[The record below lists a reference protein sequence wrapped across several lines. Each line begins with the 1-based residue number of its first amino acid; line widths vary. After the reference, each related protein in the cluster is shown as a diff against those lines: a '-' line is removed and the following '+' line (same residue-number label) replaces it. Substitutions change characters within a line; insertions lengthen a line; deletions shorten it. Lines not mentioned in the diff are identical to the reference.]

1 MMTGI
6 LNRSGVVAGRV
17 LNQLR
22 RDHRFVGISILFP
35 LIIIYFIKVVFDVL
49 ASPLFNISVYVVP
62 YAAFI
67 VHFITFIL
75 TAIVLVRERTAGTLA
90 RMFVSGYSPIE
101 IVSGYLLAYSVLA
114 TVQSLL
120 VLIELNWIFE
130 LGYAIDQLG
139 SIYLLMW
146 ILAIISM
153 AIGMLVSNF
162 ARNEGQVFPFIPLV
176 LLSVILSGIILPIEK
191 LPEWVQAL
199 SYLTPLY
206 YVNEVL
212 QNLIAGGGLFDDWAK
227 LIGLLAYG
235 LVVVGLAT
243 FSLREA
249 D

>member
-1 MMTGI
+1 M
-6 LNRSGVVAGRV
+6 V
-17 LNQLR
+17 
-22 RDHRFVGISILFP
+22 
-35 LIIIYFIKVVFDVL
+35 YL
-49 ASPLFNISVYVVP
+49 AS
-62 YAAFI
+62 
-67 VHFITFIL
+67 FIL

-101 IVSGYLLAYSVLA
+101 IVIGYLLAYTVLA
-114 TVQSLL
+114 TIQSLL

-130 LGYAIDQLG
+130 LGYAADQLG
-139 SIYLLMW
+139 SIYLVVW

-176 LLSVILSGIILPIEK
+176 ILSVILSGIILPVEK
-191 LPEWVQAL
+191 LPEWVQIL
-199 SYLTPLY
+199 SYLTALY

-212 QNLIAGGGLFDDWAK
+212 QNLIGGGGLGNDWVQ
-227 LIGLLAYG
+227 LLGLLAYG

-243 FSLREA
+243 LSLRES

>member
-1 MMTGI
+1 MFKRM
-6 LNRSGVVAGRV
+6 GVVAGRV

-22 RDHRFVGISILFP
+22 RDHRFVGISLAFP

-49 ASPLFNISVYVVP
+49 AAPSFNISVYVVP

-67 VHFITFIL
+67 IHFITFIL

-90 RMFVSGYSPIE
+90 RMFVSGYNQIE
-101 IVSGYLLAYSVLA
+101 IISGYLMAYTVLA

-130 LGYAIDQLG
+130 LGYDLGQLG
-139 SIYLLMW
+139 SIYLIMW
-146 ILAIISM
+146 IMAIISM
-153 AIGMLVSNF
+153 AIGMLVSNL
-162 ARNEGQVFPFIPLV
+162 ARTEGQVFPFIPLI
-176 LLSVILSGIILPIEK
+176 LLSVILSGILLPVER
-191 LPEWVQAL
+191 LPEWAQLL

-212 QNLIAGGGLFDDWAK
+212 QELISGGGLFDDWVMLA
-227 LIGLLAYG
+227 GLLVYG
-235 LVVVGLAT
+235 LAVVSAAT
-243 FSLREA
+243 LSLRES

>member
-1 MMTGI
+1 MTSMLKRI
-6 LNRSGVVAGRV
+6 SVVAGRV

-22 RDHRFVGISILFP
+22 RDHRFVGISIIFP

-49 ASPLFNISVYVVP
+49 AAPSFNISVYVVP

-101 IVSGYLLAYSVLA
+101 IVSGYLLAYTVLA

-130 LGYAIDQLG
+130 LGYALDQLG

-191 LPEWVQAL
+191 LPEWVQVL

-212 QNLIAGGGLFDDWAK
+212 QKLIAGGGLFDDWAK
-227 LIGLLAYG
+227 IIGLLAYG
-235 LVVVGLAT
+235 LVVVGMAT
-243 FSLREA
+243 LSLRES

>member
-1 MMTGI
+1 M
-6 LNRSGVVAGRV
+6 LNRIGVVAGRV

-22 RDHRFVGISILFP
+22 RDHRFVGISLMFP

-49 ASPLFNISVYVVP
+49 AAPSFNISVYVVP

-67 VHFITFIL
+67 IHFITFIL

-90 RMFVSGYSPIE
+90 RMFVSGYNQIE
-101 IVSGYLLAYSVLA
+101 IVSGYLLAYTVLT

-120 VLIELNWIFE
+120 ILIELNWIFE
-130 LGYAIDQLG
+130 LGYDVGQLG
-139 SIYLLMW
+139 SIYLIMW

-162 ARNEGQVFPFIPLV
+162 ARNEGQVFPFIPLI
-176 LLSVILSGIILPIEK
+176 LLSVILSGILLPIER
-191 LPEWVQAL
+191 LPEWAQML

-212 QNLIAGGGLFDDWAK
+212 QELIGGGGLFDEWIV
-227 LIGLLAYG
+227 LISLLAYG
-235 LVVVGLAT
+235 LVVVGMAT
-243 FSLREA
+243 LSLRES

>member
-1 MMTGI
+1 MTNMLKRIGI
-6 LNRSGVVAGRV
+6 VAGRV

-22 RDHRFVGISILFP
+22 RDHRFVGISLVFP

-49 ASPLFNISVYVVP
+49 AAPSFNISVYVVP

-67 VHFITFIL
+67 IHFITFIL

-90 RMFVSGYSPIE
+90 RMFVSGYNQIE
-101 IVSGYLLAYSVLA
+101 IVSGYLLAYTVLA

-120 VLIELNWIFE
+120 ILIELNWIFE
-130 LGYAIDQLG
+130 LGYDVGQLG
-139 SIYLLMW
+139 SIYLIMW

-162 ARNEGQVFPFIPLV
+162 ARNEGQVFPFIPLI
-176 LLSVILSGIILPIEK
+176 LLSVILSGILLPIER
-191 LPEWVQAL
+191 LPEWAQML

-212 QNLIAGGGLFDDWAK
+212 QELIGGGGLFDDWIM
-227 LIGLLAYG
+227 LTSLLAYG

-243 FSLREA
+243 LSLRES

>member
-1 MMTGI
+1 MLKRT
-6 LNRSGVVAGRV
+6 SVVAGRV

-22 RDHRFVGISILFP
+22 RDHRFVGISLLFP

-49 ASPLFNISVYVVP
+49 AAPSFNISVYVVP

-67 VHFITFIL
+67 IHFITFIL

-101 IVSGYLLAYSVLA
+101 IVIGYLLAYTVLA
-114 TVQSLL
+114 TIQSLL
-120 VLIELNWIFE
+120 VLFELNWIFE
-130 LGYAIDQLG
+130 LNYDAGQLG
-139 SIYLLMW
+139 SIYLVMW

-176 LLSVILSGIILPIEK
+176 LLSVILSGIILPIDK
-191 LPEWVQAL
+191 LPEWVQML

-212 QNLIAGGGLFDDWAK
+212 QNLIMGGGLGDDWVQI
-227 LIGLLAYG
+227 LSLQAYG
-235 LVVVGLAT
+235 LVVVGMAT
-243 FSLREA
+243 LSLRES

>member
-1 MMTGI
+1 MLKRT
-6 LNRSGVVAGRV
+6 SVVAGRV

-22 RDHRFVGISILFP
+22 RDHRFVGISLLFP

-49 ASPLFNISVYVVP
+49 AAPSFNISVYVVP

-101 IVSGYLLAYSVLA
+101 IVIGYLLAYSVLA
-114 TVQSLL
+114 TAQSLL
-120 VLIELNWIFE
+120 VLLELNWIFE
-130 LGYAIDQLG
+130 LGYAYGQLG
-139 SIYLLMW
+139 SIYLIMW

-191 LPEWVQAL
+191 LPEWVQVL
-199 SYLTPLY
+199 SYLTPLF

-212 QNLIAGGGLFDDWAK
+212 QNLIVGGGLYDDWAQ
-227 LIGLLAYG
+227 LIGLLVYG
-235 LVVVGLAT
+235 LVVVGMAT
-243 FSLREA
+243 LSLRES

>member
-1 MMTGI
+1 MI
-6 LNRSGVVAGRV
+6 ERSGVVTGRV

-22 RDHRFVGISILFP
+22 RDQRFVGISILFP

-49 ASPLFNISVYVVP
+49 ASPSFNISIYVVP

-90 RMFVSGYSPIE
+90 RMFVSGYNPIE
-101 IVSGYLLAYSVLA
+101 IVSGYLLAYTVLA
-114 TVQSLL
+114 TIQSMF

-130 LGYAIDQLG
+130 LGYDIEQLG
-139 SIYLLMW
+139 SIYLVIW

-162 ARNEGQVFPFIPLV
+162 ARNEGQVFPFIPLI
-176 LLSVILSGIILPIEK
+176 LLSIILSGILLPVER
-191 LPEWVQAL
+191 LPEWAQVL

-212 QNLIAGGGLFDDWAK
+212 QELIRGGGLFDDW
-227 LIGLLAYG
+227 IMLLSLMVFG
-235 LVVVGLAT
+235 IVVVCMAT
-243 FSLREA
+243 LSLREL

>member
-1 MMTGI
+1 MTSMLKRI
-6 LNRSGVVAGRV
+6 SIVAGRV

-22 RDHRFVGISILFP
+22 RDHRFVGISIIFP

-49 ASPLFNISVYVVP
+49 ASPSFNISVYVVP

-67 VHFITFIL
+67 IHFITFIL

-101 IVSGYLLAYSVLA
+101 IVIGYLLAYTVLA
-114 TVQSLL
+114 TIQSLL

-130 LGYAIDQLG
+130 LNYDAGQLG
-139 SIYLLMW
+139 SIYLVMW

-176 LLSVILSGIILPIEK
+176 LISVILSGIILPIDK
-191 LPEWVQAL
+191 LPEWVQML

-212 QNLIAGGGLFDDWAK
+212 QNLIMGGGLGDDWVQI
-227 LIGLLAYG
+227 LSLQTYG

-243 FSLREA
+243 LSLRES

>member
-1 MMTGI
+1 
-6 LNRSGVVAGRV
+6 
-17 LNQLR
+17 
-22 RDHRFVGISILFP
+22 VGISLLFP

-49 ASPLFNISVYVVP
+49 AAPSFNISVYVVP

-67 VHFITFIL
+67 IHFITFIL

-101 IVSGYLLAYSVLA
+101 IVIGYLLAYTVLA
-114 TVQSLL
+114 TIQSLL
-120 VLIELNWIFE
+120 VLFELNWIFE
-130 LGYAIDQLG
+130 LNYDAGQLG
-139 SIYLLMW
+139 SIYLVMW

-176 LLSVILSGIILPIEK
+176 LLSVILSGIILPIDK
-191 LPEWVQAL
+191 LPEWVQML

-212 QNLIAGGGLFDDWAK
+212 QNLIMGGGLGDDWVQI
-227 LIGLLAYG
+227 LSLQAYG
-235 LVVVGLAT
+235 LVVVGMAT
-243 FSLREA
+243 LSLRES